1 MKKSIK
7 NIAVAMILGTAS
19 TMAFAQPHDSGAL
32 DSGFRKGAAYTVE
45 DDVYTL
51 MNVNEWQKLQFT
63 NMFGYIDV
71 EGTGDSGNFAVA
83 THLKNKD
90 VLGLRWNGNTW
101 SDESNNTFTGFYGW
115 TNKALKFYITEQ
127 TADVDATGKFSDMAF
142 GSAADYKNFGLGAL
156 FGMNVNQK
164 IAFNAGLGLD
174 FASANATQ
182 TVVAGP
188 YSASVDVDL
197 NATTF
202 KLNGAFI
209 YTFKEAKDL
218 TVKGYAFYNG
228 AYSTIKASADS
239 YDAKYS
245 TGATDFGVGVKAQY
259 KPTSLFTYGF
269 YLECP
274 WSVGVTTPDEG
285 DSVTSS
291 SWDLE
296 MGNGLSFT
304 LKPEKFYMN
313 IGLLTEFPSI
323 EKNED
328 DTTFGDFRNSYC
340 GGLTFLVTPEIRI
353 DLSALI
359 TPEDGISFKDVW
371 EQNFSISLRA
381 KF

>member
-19 TMAFAQPHDSGAL
+19 TMAFAAPHDSGAL

-51 MNVNEWQKLQFT
+51 MNVNDWKKLQFT
-63 NMFGYIDV
+63 NMFGFIDID
-71 EGTGDSGNFAVA
+71 GTGDSGNFAVA

-90 VLGLRWNGNTW
+90 VVGFAWEGNTW
-101 SDESNNTFTGFYGW
+101 SDNSDNTFSGFYGW
-115 TNKALKFYITEQ
+115 TNKAVKVYITEQ
-127 TADVDATGKFSDMAF
+127 TADANATITGVS
-142 GSAADYKNFGLGAL
+142 GTAANYKNFGLGGL
-156 FGMNVNQK
+156 FGMNVNEK

-174 FASANATQ
+174 FASAD
-182 TVVAGP
+182 VAVPMAGD
-188 YSASVDVDL
+188 AKANVTNFAL
-197 NATTF
+197 TGT
-202 KLNGAFI
+202 LI

-218 TVKGYAFYNG
+218 TVKGYAFYDGLYGSVKTEVEVMNKKQDVK
-228 AYSTIKASADS
+228 T
-239 YDAKYS
+239 S
-245 TGATDFGVGVKAQY
+245 TGVTDFGVGVKAQY

-274 WSVGVTTPDEG
+274 WTASVTTPEEG
-285 DSVTSS
+285 DAVKSCV
-291 SWDLE
+291 WQLE

-313 IGLLTEFPSI
+313 LGLLTYFPSI
-323 EKNED
+323 TKVD
-328 DTTFGDFRNSYC
+328 DNDATFGNFSNSYC

-359 TPEDGISFKDVW
+359 TPENGISFDEVW
-371 EQNFSISLRA
+371 KQRFNISLRA